1 MTRHIGAEALARYR
15 EGDLGSRKSA
25 RIRAHLAGCPR
36 CTAMDHD
43 LAGVTALL
51 ASAPAPAMPDQ
62 VTTRIQAA
70 LTVEAARMAEAQ
82 VTGAGG
88 AGHQPGRPRQPTRA
102 AARARQSRHAARRDS
117 AHRLRLPE
125 LRSPLALRALGTAA
139 VAAVIAGGIY
149 GFAQLA
155 PAGQSN
161 STASGSSGAA
171 RLGEGVT
178 AGPNSPVL
186 HYRSG
191 GQLATFT
198 PFSTGTNFQ
207 RQRLASQVSSELR
220 SSKRSLPTSGK
231 MNANTSPQAEPA
243 QAGASLQH
251 GPSFGGVAVKNL
263 QGCVTRIAAG
273 GTVRLVDVA
282 RYQGK
287 RATIIVVAGGAGSAG
302 STRVF
307 VVGPGCSASRSD
319 LIAQTSLPG
328 AG

>member
-1 MTRHIGAEALARYR
+1 
-15 EGDLGSRKSA
+15 
-25 RIRAHLAGCPR
+25 
-36 CTAMDHD
+36 MDHE

-70 LTVEAARMAEAQ
+70 LTAEAARMAEAAQ
-82 VTGAGG
+82 VTGAGS
-88 AGHQPGRPRQPTRA
+88 AGHQPGRPRPRQPA
-102 AARARQSRHAARRDS
+102 GAARARQSRHAAGRDG
-117 AHRLRLPE
+117 ARRLRLPE

-139 VAAVIAGGIY
+139 VAVVIAGSIY

-155 PAGQSN
+155 SSGQSG

-171 RLGEGVT
+171 GLGEGAA

-191 GQLATFT
+191 GRLASFT
-198 PFSTGTNFQ
+198 PFLTGTNFQ
-207 RQRLASQVSSELR
+207 RRQLTSQVSSELQNSR
-220 SSKRSLPTSGK
+220 RSLPTSGK
-231 MNANTSPQAEPA
+231 MNVNTRPKAPPA
-243 QAGASLQH
+243 PAGASLQH
-251 GPSFGGVAVKNL
+251 GPSFGGIAVKDL

-287 RATIIVVAGGAGSAG
+287 RATIIVVADGTSGAGG
-302 STRVF
+302 PWVF
-307 VVGPGCSASRSD
+307 VVGPGCSGSRSD
-319 LIAQTSLPG
+319 LIAQASLPS